1 MLRVIAIDD
10 EPSVLEGLRLMVDW
24 DAMGLELCGEAADGV
39 EGLAL
44 IETLK
49 PDIVITDIR
58 MPRLDGLQLVKRYA
72 GQHGAPKFIIISGYG
87 EFEYARSALRYGVR
101 SYILKPL
108 DVAEFTEAFSTIA
121 MEIEDE
127 RLREAETLELSRY
140 MVSYYIGRIIHS
152 SATPKLYDKLT
163 FLLGLLPG
171 VRFRIVCLMIKDFY
185 QTNQQMDVSGMLMHI
200 TEGFGLKQ
208 PEAVYYRGLGLFFA
222 VVRDDSSAYGD
233 IVSAYHGLTKNLV
246 PVTVMFSSGEGCGI
260 MDIQTLYRQI
270 EELKLWY
277 LYGVQ
282 DDYLIHGQAPEPPG
296 FSEIIELDL
305 PYQRIT
311 QTILAGSVEE
321 TELLIEQF
329 YQLLHKSR
337 CLAHELRLYQY
348 RLIWLAEDLS
358 SFYSINVKEQL
369 SLFVASVET
378 GNLRGC
384 KQEAEQLLNRLC
396 LQTKNPTVPTHGDLA
411 QSIVDY
417 IRENY
422 KNDLSLQVLA
432 DVFSLSPLVV
442 SKIIRKNCGKK
453 FNDLINDIKI
463 ENAKLLIATSDIKLS
478 DVASEVGYRD
488 NAYFSNKFR
497 QLTGMLPSEYKCLFV

>member
-44 IETLK
+44 IEALK

-108 DVAEFTEAFSTIA
+108 DATELTEAFSTIS
-121 MEIEDE
+121 MEIQDE
-127 RLREAETLELSRY
+127 RVREDETLELSRY
-140 MVSYYIGRIIHS
+140 MVNYYIGRIIHS
-152 SATPKLYDKLT
+152 TATPKLYDKLM
-163 FLLGLLPG
+163 FLMGLLPG
-171 VRFRIVCLMIKDFY
+171 VRFRIVCLMIKDYY
-185 QTNQQMDVSGMLMHI
+185 QTNQQPDISGMLMRL

-208 PEAVYYRGLGLFFA
+208 PEAVFYRGLGLFFA
-222 VVRDDSSAYGD
+222 VVRDDAVAYEDIAGAFHRLAKTLTPATVLFASGD
-233 IVSAYHGLTKNLV
+233 
-246 PVTVMFSSGEGCGI
+246 GCGVS
-260 MDIQTLYRQI
+260 DILTLYRQI

-277 LYGVQ
+277 HYGVDEDLLLYGQ
-282 DDYLIHGQAPEPPG
+282 TPEPPG
-296 FSEIIELDL
+296 YRENIWPDL
-305 PYQRIT
+305 PYQKLT
-311 QTILAGSVEE
+311 QAVLAGSVEE

-337 CLAHELRLYQY
+337 CSARELYLYQY
-348 RLIWLAEDLS
+348 RLVLLTEDLS
-358 SFYSINVKEQL
+358 SFYSINVREQL
-369 SLFVASVET
+369 SQLISGIKD

-384 KQEAEQLLNRLC
+384 KQEAEQLLTRLC
-396 LQTKNPTVPTHGDLA
+396 GQANNQTAPTHHDLA

-417 IRENY
+417 IRQNY

-442 SKIIRKNCGKK
+442 SKIIRKSSGMK